1 MINSVDTINKQA
13 TEYQQLGILF
23 IVISVLFAIAAILL
37 WIVLDVRHSIRV
49 LTGVGMDKEIRKIR
63 ETSKSGKGLRDE
75 KSRQVIAW
83 NTSGLLK
90 REKSARLDEEATT
103 VLDDIELMDE
113 ETTVLEE
120 ISEDFVIEEE
130 IKITGTNR
138 NI

>member
-90 REKSARLDEEATT
+90 KERSARLDEEATT

-130 IKITGTNR
+130 IKITGTNK